1 MIRTIIVDDEPSAVN
16 VLALL
21 LKKRCKDDVEVIA
34 TSTSPVEGK
43 RLIEQDKPDLVFLD
57 IEMPGMSGV
66 DLLRSFSNPTF
77 RVVFV
82 TAFDAYAVE
91 AFKLSA
97 VDYLLKPV
105 EGDDIVRSVQKIKN
119 DIVRNQNLVS
129 TQLLQLEKLLMH
141 NTNSAETK
149 IGIGMADK
157 IVFVNITDILYCEA
171 SGSYTNVFLQDGT
184 KMVASKSLG
193 DFEAQLMQNKFF
205 RIHHSHLI
213 NLNRVKEFQ
222 RHDGGYVIMENNK
235 QLEVSQR
242 KRKDFLEAIDDIVV

>member
-16 VLALL
+16 VLVLL
-21 LKKRCKDDVEVIA
+21 LKKKCKDDVAVIA
-34 TSTSPVEGK
+34 TSTSPIEGI
-43 RLIEQDKPDLVFLD
+43 RLIEQHQPDLVFLD
-57 IEMPGMSGV
+57 IEMPGMTGV

-77 RVVFV
+77 RVIFV

-119 DIVRNQNLVS
+119 DIVRNQNLIS
-129 TQLLQLEKLLMH
+129 TQLQQLEKLLMH
-141 NTNSAETK
+141 NTLPTETK

-171 SGSYTNVFLQDGT
+171 SGSYTNVFLQGGT

-193 DFEAQLMQNKFF
+193 DFESQLVNNKFF

-242 KRKDFLEAIDDIVV
+242 KRKDFLDAIDDIVV

>member
-1 MIRTIIVDDEPSAVN
+1 MIRTVIIDDEPSAVN

-21 LKKRCKDDVEVIA
+21 LKKRCKVDVEVVA
-34 TSTSPVEGK
+34 TSTSALEGK
-43 RLIEQDKPDLVFLD
+43 RLIEQHNPDLVFLD
-57 IEMPGMSGV
+57 IEMPGMTGV
-66 DLLRSFSNPTF
+66 DLLRSFLNPTF

-91 AFKLSA
+91 AFRLSA

-105 EGDDIVRSVQKIKN
+105 EGDDIVKAVMKIRN

-129 TQLLQLEKLLMH
+129 TQLMQLEKLLMH
-141 NTNSAETK
+141 NTSSAETK

-157 IVFVNITDILYCEA
+157 IVFISIPEILYCEA

-184 KMVASKSLG
+184 KMIASKSLG
-193 DFEAQLMQNKFF
+193 DFESQLSNNKFF

-213 NLNRVKEFQ
+213 NLNKVKEFQ

-242 KRKDFLEAIDDIVV
+242 KRKDFLDAIDDIIV